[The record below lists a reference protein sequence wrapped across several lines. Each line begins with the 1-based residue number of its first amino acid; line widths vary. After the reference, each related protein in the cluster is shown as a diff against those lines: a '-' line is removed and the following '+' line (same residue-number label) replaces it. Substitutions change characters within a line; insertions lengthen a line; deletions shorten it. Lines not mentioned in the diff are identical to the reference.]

1 MKQAKISTQ
10 YPDKYGFKA
19 PDGPPVGMYDVA
31 EAQDRIRSK
40 SPFTAIIKEPMTL
53 DTM

>member
-19 PDGPPVGMYDVA
+19 PDGPPVGIPVYSNA
-31 EAQDRIRSK
+31 N
-40 SPFTAIIKEPMTL
+40 
-53 DTM
+53 